1 MDKLKDQEGQV
12 MSSAGTGTRQRQ
24 MKTKQSSAFSLK
36 TIWAG
41 VCVQEFPEW
50 MGERT
55 EKGWQIDGE
64 TVETMSDSIFGLQN
78 HCRW

>member
-1 MDKLKDQEGQV
+1 MRTEGGCSVTCISGGRCRTVDKLKDQEGQV

-50 MGERT
+50 TGERT
-55 EKGWQIDGE
+55 EKGVRGE
-64 TVETMSDSIFGLQN
+64 
-78 HCRW
+78 